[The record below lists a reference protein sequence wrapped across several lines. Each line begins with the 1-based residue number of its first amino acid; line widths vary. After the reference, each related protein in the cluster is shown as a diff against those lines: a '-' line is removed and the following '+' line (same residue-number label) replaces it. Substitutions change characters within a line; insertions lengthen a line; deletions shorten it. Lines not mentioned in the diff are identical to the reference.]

1 MSEVDAFIKVT
12 VIKQTRIQ
20 NMNDFEITDY

>member
-12 VIKQTRIQ
+12 VIKQNRIQ